1 MRDRLRA
8 LVVLLGLLVLGRR
21 RRSPVTPEPE
31 RIVPAG
37 PREPRAE
44 LLALALLLF
53 GVVCAAA
60 FIAVYALDRLPR
72 HTQLLGLSLGLALLA
87 ISAALVVM
95 GKRLV
100 VTEELEQDYPPTE
113 HPEAQEQIVRTVAES
128 GSRLSRARLFKVG
141 LGAAGG
147 TLGLALLA
155 PLASLGPVL
164 DVNPFYRTPWSRG
177 RRLVDEDGRPYR
189 AADIERDT
197 FYTAFPEGAD
207 REELGSP
214 LVVVRLPRRALDLP
228 AAQAGYDAA
237 GVVAFSKICTH
248 AGCAISLYRVPLFPA
263 DAPKPALVCPCHYST
278 FDPATGGTVI
288 FGPAGRKLPMLPLR
302 IDAGGYLR
310 AAGNF
315 DEPVGPSWWGVRNR
329 RPST

>member
-1 MRDRLRA
+1 
-8 LVVLLGLLVLGRR
+8 LVVVLGLLVLRR
-21 RRSPVTPEPE
+21 RRRPQVTQPEQG
-31 RIVPAG
+31 RIVLAG

-44 LLALALLLF
+44 LLALAFLLF

-72 HTQLLGLSLGLALLA
+72 HTQFLGLSLGIALLA
-87 ISAALVVM
+87 IAAALVVT

-100 VTEELEQDYPPTE
+100 VTEELEHDYPPTE
-113 HPEAQEQIVRTVAES
+113 HPDEQDEIVRTVAES

-164 DVNPFYRTPWSRG
+164 DLRPFYRTPWSRG

-189 AADIERDT
+189 AADIERET
-197 FYTAFPEGAD
+197 FYSAFPEGAD

-214 LVVVRLPRRALDLP
+214 LVVVRLPQRELDLP
-228 AAQAGYDAA
+228 AAQAGYAAA
-237 GVVAFSKICTH
+237 GIVAFSKICTH

-302 IDAGGYLR
+302 IDGGGYLR

-315 DEPVGPSWWGVRNR
+315 DGPVGPSWWGVRNR
-329 RPST
+329 GPTT